1 MFQPILSSHFNGL
14 SESKPKCYAAMIIT
28 KNMLEDVYHSN
39 ETMKAWDLNWSGQYS
54 ILHLYSVGHTL

>member
-1 MFQPILSSHFNGL
+1 
-14 SESKPKCYAAMIIT
+14 MIIT
-28 KNMLEDVYHSN
+28 KNILEDVYHSN